1 VRFQADG
8 PIATLV
14 GSGRLPA
21 LGPCAT
27 ELPAHRGGSED
38 VIKTC
43 RQGRAYRSVIE
54 LDRLGFHDT
63 GFVRRLD
70 LLERSGGLGRG
81 VRAGRSGPAPRGDRE
96 PASLSGRSG
105 TLILYDS

>member
-1 VRFQADG
+1 MRFQADG

-14 GSGRLPA
+14 GFGRLPA

-54 LDRLGFHDT
+54 LDRLGLHDT
-63 GFVRRLD
+63 GFVRRSD

-81 VRAGRSGPAPRGDRE
+81 VRGPAVRGRPRAAT
-96 PASLSGRSG
+96 ASRLAERSFRHF
-105 TLILYDS
+105 DSI